1 MYREQEYVEKCH
13 CGAAV
18 VGPCGS
24 CGRAR
29 CERHLERGLC
39 NRCVQ
44 FIGAEVQ
51 KRSGR
56 PWVAGGVVG
65 SGFALAMLVCGLP
78 GVTVVGLPVGIA
90 TFFAHRV
97 WQRRRLTRLM
107 GPALAA
113 SRGELP
119 PPKREERFPD
129 APTNNYGG
137 YGGS

>member
-13 CGAAV
+13 CGVAAC
-18 VGPCGS
+18 GPCGAW
-24 CGRAR
+24 GRAR
-29 CERHLERGLC
+29 CGWRWERGLC
-39 NRCVQ
+39 SRCTQ

-90 TFFAHRV
+90 TFFVRRV
-97 WQRRRLTRLM
+97 WQRRR
-107 GPALAA
+107 
-113 SRGELP
+113 
-119 PPKREERFPD
+119 
-129 APTNNYGG
+129 
-137 YGGS
+137 